1 MTKQFSEKVALITGA
16 GSGIGRSTALAFAQ
30 EGAQVIVSD
39 VAVDNGE
46 ETVQLIQDAGGEAH
60 FVRADVANVEDVAQM
75 VQTAVDRY
83 GRLDIGINNAGIG
96 SGWKRLADYEI
107 EDWNRIISVNLNGVF
122 FCMLHELKQMLQQGS
137 GAIVNV
143 ASIAGLRGLVN
154 SSAYTAS
161 KHGVVGLTKSAALE
175 YATQNIRINAVCPV
189 FTRTPLFEALFDIN
203 PTYEERIKKNIPMRR
218 YGKPEDIAQAILW
231 LCSENANFITGHA
244 LPLDGG
250 MTAG

>member
-1 MTKQFSEKVALITGA
+1 MSKQFSEKVALITGA

-30 EGAQVIVSD
+30 EGARVIVSD
-39 VAVDNGE
+39 VAVETGE
-46 ETVQLIQDAGGEAH
+46 ETVQLIQDAGGEAQ
-60 FVRADVANVEDVAQM
+60 FVRADVANVADVAKM
-75 VQTAVDRY
+75 VQTAVDQY

-96 SGWKRLADYEI
+96 SGWKRLADYED
-107 EDWNRIISVNLNGVF
+107 EDWNRIINVNLNGVF
-122 FCMLHELKQMLQQGS
+122 FCMRHEIKQMLQQGS

-175 YATQNIRINAVCPV
+175 YATENIRINAVCPV

-203 PTYEERIKKNIPMRR
+203 PSYEERIKKNIPMRR
-218 YGKPEDIAQAILW
+218 YGRPEDIAHGILW
-231 LCSENANFITGHA
+231 LCSDNASFITGHA

>member
-1 MTKQFSEKVALITGA
+1 MSEQFSQKVALITGA
-16 GSGIGRSTALAFAQ
+16 ASGIGRSTALAFGR

-39 VAVDNGE
+39 VAVEGGE
-46 ETVQLIQDAGGEAH
+46 ETVQLIKEAGGTAH
-60 FVRADVANVEDVAQM
+60 FVRADVSNDADVAAL
-75 VQTAVDRY
+75 VHTAVQQY

-96 SGWKRLADYEI
+96 SNWKRLADYEL
-107 EDWNRIISVNLNGVF
+107 EEWNRVLAINLSGVF
-122 FCMLHELKQMLQQGS
+122 HCMRYELKQMIEQGS

-143 ASIAGLRGLVN
+143 ASIAGLRGLAN

-189 FTRTPLFEALFDIN
+189 FTRTPLFEALFDVN

-218 YGKPEDIAQAILW
+218 YGKPEEIAQAILW
-231 LCSENANFITGHA
+231 LCSDNTEFMTGHA

-250 MTAG
+250 MMAG

>member
-1 MTKQFSEKVALITGA
+1 MTKQFSNKVALITGA
-16 GSGIGRSTALAFAQ
+16 ASGIGRSTALAFAQ

-39 VAVDNGE
+39 VAVAGGE

-60 FVRADVANVEDVAQM
+60 FVRADVSNVDDVAAL
-75 VQTAVDRY
+75 VAAAVARY

-96 SGWKRLADYEI
+96 SNWKRLADYEL
-107 EDWNRIISVNLNGVF
+107 EDWHQVIAVNLTGVF
-122 FCMLHELKQMLQQGS
+122 LCMRQELKQMLQQGS

-143 ASIAGLRGLVN
+143 ASIAGLRGLAN

-161 KHGVVGLTKSAALE
+161 KHGVVGLTKAAALE

-189 FTRTPLFEALFDIN
+189 FTRTPLFDALFDVN
-203 PTYEERIKKNIPMRR
+203 PTYEERLKKNIPMRR
-218 YGKPEDIAQAILW
+218 YGQPEEIAQAILW
-231 LCSENANFITGHA
+231 LCSDSSEFMTGHA

-250 MTAG
+250 MMAG

>member
-1 MTKQFSEKVALITGA
+1 MSEQFSQKVALITGA
-16 GSGIGRSTALAFAQ
+16 ASGIGRSTALAFGQ

-39 VAVDNGE
+39 VSVEGGE
-46 ETVQLIQDAGGEAH
+46 ETVQMIKDAGGEAH
-60 FVRADVANVEDVAQM
+60 FVWADVSNEGDVAAL
-75 VQTAVDRY
+75 VQTAVETY

-96 SGWKRLADYEI
+96 SNWKRLADYEL
-107 EDWNRIISVNLNGVF
+107 EDWNRVIAVNLSGVF
-122 FCMLHELKQMLQQGS
+122 HCMLHELKQMLQQGN

-143 ASIAGLRGLVN
+143 ASIAGLRGLAN

-189 FTRTPLFEALFDIN
+189 FTRTPLFEALFDVN

-218 YGKPEDIAQAILW
+218 YGKPEEIAQAILW
-231 LCSENANFITGHA
+231 LCSDTADFVTGHA

-250 MTAG
+250 MMAG

>member
-1 MTKQFSEKVALITGA
+1 MTKQFSEKVALITGSA
-16 GSGIGRSTALAFAQ
+16 SGIGRSTALAFAQ
-30 EGAQVIVSD
+30 EGARVVVSD
-39 VAVDNGE
+39 ITVDAGE
-46 ETVQLIQDAGGEAH
+46 ETVQLIKDAGGEAH
-60 FVRADVANVEDVAQM
+60 FVKANVANADDVANL
-75 VQTAVDRY
+75 VQTAVDHY

-96 SGWKRLADYEI
+96 SGWKRLADYED
-107 EDWNRIISVNLNGVF
+107 EDWHRIIDVNLTGVF
-122 FCMLHELKQMLQQGS
+122 LCMRQELKQMLQQGS

-175 YATQNIRINAVCPV
+175 YASQNIRINAVCPV
-189 FTRTPLFEALFDIN
+189 FTRTPLFEALFDVN

-218 YGKPEDIAQAILW
+218 YGQPEEIAQAILW

-244 LPLDGG
+244 LPIDGG

>member
-1 MTKQFSEKVALITGA
+1 MSDQFSKQVALITGA
-16 GSGIGRSTALAFAQ
+16 ASGIGRSTALAFAQ
-30 EGAQVIVSD
+30 EGAKVIVSD
-39 VAVDNGE
+39 VAVAGGE
-46 ETVQLIQDAGGEAH
+46 ETVQLIRDAGGEAH
-60 FVRADVANVEDVAQM
+60 FVRADVADADDVAQL

-96 SGWKRLADYEI
+96 SNWKRLADYEPD
-107 EDWNRIISVNLNGVF
+107 DWHRVIAVNLTGVF
-122 FCMLHELKQMLQQGS
+122 NCMFYELKQMLQQGR
-137 GAIVNV
+137 GAIVNL
-143 ASIAGLRGLVN
+143 ASIAGLRGLAN

-189 FTRTPLFEALFDIN
+189 FTRTPLFEALFEVN

-218 YGKPEDIAQAILW
+218 YGTPEDIAQAILW
-231 LCSENANFITGHA
+231 LCSDNASFITGHA

-250 MTAG
+250 MMAG

>member
-1 MTKQFSEKVALITGA
+1 MTKVIFITGA
-16 GSGIGRSTALAFAQ
+16 SSGIGQAAALAFAQ

-39 VAVDNGE
+39 VAVAAGE
-46 ETVQLIQDAGGEAH
+46 ETVQLIRDAGGEAH
-60 FVRADVANVEDVAQM
+60 FVRADVADADDVAQL

-96 SGWKRLADYEI
+96 SNWKRLADYEPD
-107 EDWNRIISVNLNGVF
+107 DWHRVIAVNLTGVF
-122 FCMLHELKQMLQQGS
+122 NCMFYELKQMLQQGN
-137 GAIVNV
+137 GAIVNL
-143 ASIAGLRGLVN
+143 ASIAGLRGLAN

-189 FTRTPLFEALFDIN
+189 FTRTPLFEALFEVN

-218 YGKPEDIAQAILW
+218 YGTPEDIAQAILW
-231 LCSENANFITGHA
+231 LCSDNASFITGHA

-250 MTAG
+250 MMAG